1 MDFPSLF
8 DVSNVT
14 LFGFFA
20 GCSYFLIINFL
31 LIGLS
36 RLSNSNPESLRVFP
50 KVTVLVSAR
59 NEEDDLPQCI
69 KSLER
74 LDYPKEL
81 LQVILVNDR
90 STDSTASI
98 IKEASER
105 NTHFL
110 ALDTKDMEETTL
122 EAKGR
127 GIAFGFRSAIGAWV
141 FITDADA
148 IVQPN
153 WIKACLSNADEN
165 TGMLGGTLI
174 VKPTTFLGKIERI
187 CWAFVQVFSMGMAG
201 WGIPFACVGP
211 NMAIR
216 KDIYDNAGGLE
227 NSGFSV
233 AEDLAL
239 LKMVVASGAGIKSYM
254 DKDSSAEISQVPTF
268 GHLISQQRR
277 WLRGGIDTD
286 AQYLLVLFL
295 AFGWGLVIAL
305 QVLFGWLLSWKL
317 YLIFASI
324 KIIADI
330 TLLAFQKRRLKAE
343 KYIRYF
349 WIMQF
354 YYPIVFTVLPISFI
368 FTRKIHWK
376 GEGYEITYE

>member
-1 MDFPSLF
+1 MDFLSLF
-8 DVSNVT
+8 DVSNLT

-31 LIGLS
+31 LVGLS
-36 RLSNSNPESLRVFP
+36 KLPYSNPKELKKFP
-50 KVTVLVSAR
+50 SVTVLVSAR
-59 NEEDDLPQCI
+59 NEEDDLPFCI
-69 KSLER
+69 DALEK

-90 STDSTASI
+90 STDTTVKI
-98 IKEASER
+98 INEASQR
-105 NTHFL
+105 NTNFL
-110 ALDTKDMEETTL
+110 ALDTKDMGATTL

-127 GIAFGFRSAIGAWV
+127 GIAFGFRHALGDWV

-148 IVQPN
+148 IVQPS

-174 VKPTTFLGKIERI
+174 VKPTSFLGKVERT

-216 KDIYDNAGGLE
+216 KDIYDKAGGLE
-227 NSGFSV
+227 NSGFTV

-239 LKMVVASGAGIKSYM
+239 LKMVVAAGADIKSYM
-254 DKDSSAEISQVPTF
+254 DKESSAEISQVPTF

-286 AQYLLVLFL
+286 TQYLFL
-295 AFGWGLVIAL
+295 LAIGFGWGLVIAL
-305 QVLFGWLLSWKL
+305 YVLFGWVLSWKL
-317 YLIFASI
+317 YTLFTGV
-324 KIIADI
+324 KILADVM
-330 TLLAFQKRRLKAE
+330 LLLFQKRRLKVK
-343 KYIRYF
+343 KYARYF
-349 WIMQF
+349 WIFQLYF
-354 YYPIVFTVLPISFI
+354 PVVFTVLPISFI
-368 FTRKIHWK
+368 FTRKVHWK

>member
-1 MDFPSLF
+1 MDFLSLF
-8 DVSNVT
+8 DVSNLT

-31 LIGLS
+31 LLGLK
-36 RLSNSNPESLRVFP
+36 RLPYSSAGNVTEFP

-59 NEEDDLPQCI
+59 NEEDDLPLCI
-69 KSLER
+69 SALEK
-74 LDYPKEL
+74 LDYPNDL

-90 STDSTASI
+90 STDSTANI
-98 IKEASER
+98 IEEASKK
-105 NTHFL
+105 NPHFL
-110 ALDTKDMEETTL
+110 GLDTRDMEVTTL

-127 GIAFGFRSAIGAWV
+127 GIAFGFRSATGDWV

-153 WIKACLSNADEN
+153 WIKACLSEADES

-201 WGIPFACVGP
+201 WGVPFACVGP

-216 KDIYDNAGGLE
+216 KEIYDKAGGLE

-239 LKMVVASGAGIKSYM
+239 LKMVVASGFGIKSYM

-286 AQYLLVLFL
+286 AQYLFILAV

-305 QVLFGWLLSWKL
+305 YVLFGWLLSWKL
-317 YLIFASI
+317 YLLFAAI
-324 KIIADI
+324 KILTDI
-330 TLLAFQKRRLKAE
+330 ILLSFQKRRLEAK
-343 KYIRYF
+343 KYVRYF

-354 YYPIVFTVLPISFI
+354 YFPIVFTVLPISFL

>member
-1 MDFPSLF
+1 MEFSSLF
-8 DVSNVT
+8 DVSSLT

-20 GCSYFLIINFL
+20 GCTYFLIINLL

-36 RLSNSNPESLRVFP
+36 RLSYSNPDSLKIFP

-59 NEEDDLPQCI
+59 NEEDDLPHCI
-69 KSLER
+69 RSLEK

-90 STDSTASI
+90 STDSTADLI
-98 IKEASER
+98 REASER
-105 NTHFL
+105 NMHFL

-127 GIAFGFRSAIGAWV
+127 GIAFGFRSATGDWV

-148 IVQPN
+148 VVQPN
-153 WIKACLSNADEN
+153 WIKACLSNADED

-201 WGIPFACVGP
+201 WGVPFACVGP

-216 KDIYDNAGGLE
+216 KDIYEKAGGLE

-268 GHLISQQRR
+268 AHLISQQRR

-286 AQYLLVLFL
+286 TQYLFILAI

-305 QVLFGWLLSWKL
+305 YVLFGWLLSWKL
-317 YLIFASI
+317 YLLFAGI
-324 KIIADI
+324 KISADI
-330 TLLAFQKRRLKAE
+330 ILLAFQKKRLKAE

-354 YYPIVFTVLPISFI
+354 YYPVVFTVLPISFI

>member
-1 MDFPSLF
+1 MDFSSLF
-8 DVSNVT
+8 DVSNLT

-20 GCSYFLIINFL
+20 GCSYFLLINFL

-36 RLSNSNPESLRVFP
+36 RLSYSNPQSLKVFP

-59 NEEDDLPQCI
+59 NEEGDLPLCI
-69 KSLER
+69 GALEK

-105 NTHFL
+105 NIHFL

-127 GIAFGFRSAIGAWV
+127 GIAFGFRSAIGDWV

-201 WGIPFACVGP
+201 WGVPFACVGP

-216 KDIYDNAGGLE
+216 KDIYDKAGGLE

-254 DKDSSAEISQVPTF
+254 DKESSAEISQVPTF

-286 AQYLLVLFL
+286 AQYLFVLFL

-305 QVLFGWLLSWKL
+305 QVLLGWLLSWKL
-317 YLIFASI
+317 YLIFAGV

-330 TLLAFQKRRLKAE
+330 TLLAFQKKRLKAE
-343 KYIRYF
+343 RYIRYF